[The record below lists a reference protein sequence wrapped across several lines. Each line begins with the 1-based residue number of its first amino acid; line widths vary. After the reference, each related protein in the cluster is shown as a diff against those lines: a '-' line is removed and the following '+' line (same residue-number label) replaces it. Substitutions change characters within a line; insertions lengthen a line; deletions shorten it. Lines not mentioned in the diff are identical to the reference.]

1 MSLAG
6 ITQHCKIMY
15 SEWPGPGWVQ
25 QATITVLS
33 VSLRKPGAVGLGFSQ
48 SHLLR
53 TNFRIALTQLAGSAF
68 DDSISEHSYHRHEEE
83 VTGVHEM
90 QIA

>member
-25 QATITVLS
+25 QAMIMVIS

-48 SHLLR
+48 SHLGESM
-53 TNFRIALTQLAGSAF
+53 TGNA
-68 DDSISEHSYHRHEEE
+68 YHRQEIQGWQPHCYLKGPDSCT
-83 VTGVHEM
+83 TGISQAESC
-90 QIA
+90 